1 MEKCVKSINSFLVI
15 DNTTLDMQFETILL
29 VEIVIFVEN
38 HPSNKKPCYTEF
50 YNYFLAYKC
59 FPNLF
64 KLC

>member
-1 MEKCVKSINSFLVI
+1 MGKCVKSTNSFLVI
-15 DNTTLDMQFETILL
+15 DNTTLDMQFETVLL

-38 HPSNKKPCYTEF
+38 HPFNKIPHYTEF
-50 YNYFLAYKC
+50 YDYLLAYKC